1 MKRNG
6 VIKTTLDN
14 KHNEIIKSFKHN
26 EDVIIPKCLKQIDKL
41 ELMLSKAKNKTELV
55 ELINKK
61 IKKIYH
67 LMKW

>member
-26 EDVIIPKCLKQIDKL
+26 EEVFLYS
-41 ELMLSKAKNKTELV
+41 EKAYKNG
-55 ELINKK
+55 
-61 IKKIYH
+61 Y
-67 LMKW
+67 